1 MKKDKFDWIILK
13 QILDYLSINK
23 KKMGIAVGCLFVTTV
38 ASFLQ
43 PLIVKRITD
52 DGLINRELNIIASC
66 VFVLI
71 SVVIVNKVSDLIMAE
86 LFADIHNEAEY
97 HVFDKA
103 FEKLMKLKYEYFIDK
118 NESEIINN
126 LFTDINAVTALTDRN
141 NIMFISYAFQVL
153 SGIVGLLMISP
164 ILTVAVLLLIP
175 LKYISVSK
183 LSKTRKLKMKEYLKE
198 MSSFSAWISEIVSGI
213 KEIKLW
219 NLYLTEK
226 KEFDFIQKKL
236 LDKKKAF
243 TMIDAWNTFFG
254 TLFEWLIVG
263 GLYILGGFL
272 LIHNRLSLG
281 GMFAFISYS
290 SFVTGPIAAILNIK
304 MLLAQMIPSAKRF
317 LEFMELEEE
326 EEGKDSEIE
335 PGELVFENVVFS
347 YEKERDILK
356 DVSISIPLGAKVA
369 IIGPNGSGKTTLL
382 NLLLRFLRPDKG
394 RITISGKDVQEI
406 RLEEYRKLF
415 SVVSQKPYVFNKSIK
430 DNIDLEKKAEE
441 SKLNYVYQRS
451 GVNQLLQKLS
461 KREYMVIGNNGAKL
475 SGGEKQKLAVA
486 RALLRDT
493 PYIILDEATSGFD
506 VSSDRY
512 LHEMIINELKEK
524 TIILVTHR
532 YTNLEGMDRIYQI
545 EKGKALRIK

>member
-1 MKKDKFDWIILK
+1 
-13 QILDYLSINK
+13 
-23 KKMGIAVGCLFVTTV
+23 
-38 ASFLQ
+38 
-43 PLIVKRITD
+43 
-52 DGLINRELNIIASC
+52 
-66 VFVLI
+66 
-71 SVVIVNKVSDLIMAE
+71 
-86 LFADIHNEAEY
+86 
-97 HVFDKA
+97 
-103 FEKLMKLKYEYFIDK
+103 
-118 NESEIINN
+118 
-126 LFTDINAVTALTDRN
+126 
-141 NIMFISYAFQVL
+141 
-153 SGIVGLLMISP
+153 
-164 ILTVAVLLLIP
+164 
-175 LKYISVSK
+175 
-183 LSKTRKLKMKEYLKE
+183 
-198 MSSFSAWISEIVSGI
+198 
-213 KEIKLW
+213 
-219 NLYLTEK
+219 
-226 KEFDFIQKKL
+226 
-236 LDKKKAF
+236 
-243 TMIDAWNTFFG
+243 
-254 TLFEWLIVG
+254 
-263 GLYILGGFL
+263 
-272 LIHNRLSLG
+272 
-281 GMFAFISYS
+281 MFAFISYS

>member
-1 MKKDKFDWIILK
+1 MKKDKFDSIILK

-290 SFVTGPIAAILNIK
+290 SFVTGPIAAILNVK